1 MKWFYLYATYSSEPI
16 FTAAS
21 CDGRAKESV
30 ASDEESATS
39 DVESNTTDVE
49 SDATDVESVTT
60 DVEFVATDVDFGGGI
75 GGLSVGIGG
84 ISGGLGGTG
93 GGIGCGGGGPSVT
106 MFGKPFDELRSIM
119 KNENIDELFKKSCF
133 AYFLELFEDRI
144 LHFPKSIV
152 YGILKR
158 RIKYVGYDKD
168 LNEGRKNM
176 DEVWINYRGMPAW
189 ACEAIPPLR
198 KQIKDYPDKV
208 SHPRILR
215 WLAATKSNKKY
226 IKEDDLF
233 NHKDDPVMHPWI
245 VPTVDELGM
254 TYFLTLGLVDTKE
267 DPKVELIKKE
277 LAGATSIRR
286 SVRQWHPNVEALHDQ
301 PQTAID
307 PGAPSGGVAGEVVYD
322 GGNHPDAAATSRDYE
337 HVGSQ

>member
-168 LNEGRKNM
+168 LNEGRKKM

-198 KQIKDYPDKV
+198 KQIKDYPDK
-208 SHPRILR
+208 
-215 WLAATKSNKKY
+215 
-226 IKEDDLF
+226 
-233 NHKDDPVMHPWI
+233 VMHPWI